1 MPPKAK
7 EGKEKTLT
15 EAEGKVCAI
24 VVRLDLTANFFLA
37 KKMVLEYVDR
47 VKMFLDGTYA
57 GIYAHLIF

>member
-47 VKMFLDGTYA
+47 VKIFLDGAYA